1 MEEKVKDLT
10 AWSVEQALMHA
21 DKANKRAY
29 VIIIMLIV
37 ALLGSNAGWLYYE
50 SQWEV
55 VETTEQRVDQQADGD
70 SSNTFVGGDLYGS
83 TTDSNNDDNTQ

>member
-55 VETTEQRVDQQADGD
+55 VETSQTVNQKADGARW
-70 SSNTFVGGDLYGS
+70 SVS
-83 TTDSNNDDNTQ
+83 

>member
-1 MEEKVKDLT
+1 MDKDLT

-55 VETTEQRVDQQADGD
+55 VETSQTVNQKADGA
-70 SSNTFVGGDLYGS
+70 STNTYVGGDMYGS
-83 TTDSNNDDNTQ
+83 DTDSNDDNEK

>member
-55 VETTEQRVDQQADGD
+55 VETSQTVEQDTGDG
-70 SSNTFVGGDLYGS
+70 SGSNTFIGGDVYGE
-83 TTDSNNDDNTQ
+83 TDSNNDNTQ

>member
-83 TTDSNNDDNTQ
+83 TTDSNNDDNEK